1 MDISLGELAQKI
13 FTSPKNVARII
24 STAYGKSFNELK
36 LELKMRNA
44 KKMLRESDTPI
55 SKIAEQIG
63 YTTCRG
69 FLSAF
74 AKYEGITPGEY
85 RKKTRGKSENE

>member
-1 MDISLGELAQKI
+1 
-13 FTSPKNVARII
+13 
-24 STAYGKSFNELK
+24 
-36 LELKMRNA
+36 MRNA